1 MADELKL
8 EIVTPEQMTFRGV
21 VEEVTIPGTEGQ
33 FGVLKGHAALLS
45 SVDIGELSF
54 TQDHKKTYY
63 AVNTGYAEVT
73 ASKVTVLVET
83 AERFDLI
90 DRERAKRAREQ
101 ADVIIVSYH
110 WGTEYETKHN
120 AEQESIAKATIDA
133 GAKLVIGHHPHVQQE
148 IEAYKDGWIAYSLGN
163 FVFDQYFQPE
173 VMQSRIFEVTF
184 KGKDIIGTR
193 DIPVTISRQ
202 SQPSLAEDAES
213 GI

>member
-90 DRERAKRAREQ
+90 DRERAMRAREQ
-101 ADVIIVSYH
+101 AEEKLAKFSREDV
-110 WGTEYETKHN
+110 EFE
-120 AEQESIAKATIDA
+120 KARLALLRAITRLNVA
-133 GAKLVIGHHPHVQQE
+133 G
-148 IEAYKDGWIAYSLGN
+148 
-163 FVFDQYFQPE
+163 
-173 VMQSRIFEVTF
+173 
-184 KGKDIIGTR
+184 R
-193 DIPVTISRQ
+193 D
-202 SQPSLAEDAES
+202 
-213 GI
+213 

>member
-101 ADVIIVSYH
+101 AEEKLTKLSREDV
-110 WGTEYETKHN
+110 EFE
-120 AEQESIAKATIDA
+120 KARLALLRAITRLNVA
-133 GAKLVIGHHPHVQQE
+133 G
-148 IEAYKDGWIAYSLGN
+148 
-163 FVFDQYFQPE
+163 
-173 VMQSRIFEVTF
+173 
-184 KGKDIIGTR
+184 R
-193 DIPVTISRQ
+193 D
-202 SQPSLAEDAES
+202 
-213 GI
+213 